1 VYPKFS
7 NMMLLGA
14 QVCEVLPLLEWRA
27 PIVAGWRSCCF
38 GEDTCT
44 ISDNSCGRRSSC
56 IACRFNSICYC
67 NRPRMSNSRCRNMLG
82 NGQEF
87 QCNLLS
93 PKLADL
99 TKSGMMDG
107 HSVLENDIGTSKNE
121 VFVCIIRLVHVHF

>member
-1 VYPKFS
+1 MYPKFS
-7 NMMLLGA
+7 YMLLLAA

-27 PIVAGWRSCCF
+27 PNVAGWRSCCF
-38 GEDTCT
+38 GEDTCA
-44 ISDNSCGRRSSC
+44 ISDNSCGKGSSFRDR
-56 IACRFNSICYC
+56 IACRFNSICHC
-67 NRPRMSNSRCRNMLG
+67 NSPRMSNSRCRNRLE

-93 PKLADL
+93 PVL

-107 HSVLENDIGTSKNE
+107 HSVLENDIGTSKNG